1 MDSLKTYI
9 KKNDR
14 VMVMVGK
21 DKGKIG
27 KVLRIIPKK
36 YRALVEK
43 VNVAKRHTRPGP
55 LSKEG
60 GIIEKE
66 APVHISNLMLVC
78 PKCTDPVRVG
88 FKTLEDGKKVRICR
102 KCGEPIEN
110 NKG

>member
-1 MDSLKTYI
+1 MDRLKTYI
-9 KKNDR
+9 KKDDR

-21 DKGKIG
+21 DRGKIG
-27 KVLRIIPKK
+27 KILRIIPKE

-43 VNVAKRHTRPGP
+43 ANVVKRHTRPGP

-60 GIIEKE
+60 GIIQKE
-66 APVHISNLMLVC
+66 APIHISNLMLVC
-78 PKCTDPVRVG
+78 PKCTDPVRVS

-110 NKG
+110 KV

>member
-1 MDSLKTYI
+1 MDRLKTYI
-9 KKNDR
+9 KKDDR
-14 VMVMVGK
+14 VMVIVGK
-21 DKGKIG
+21 DRGKIG

-43 VNVAKRHTRPGP
+43 VNIAKRHTRPGP

-66 APVHISNLMLVC
+66 ASIHISNLMLVC
-78 PKCTDPVRVG
+78 PKCTDSVRIG

-102 KCGEPIEN
+102 KCGESIEN
-110 NKG
+110 KG